1 MPRLTVTG
9 TNTAGPGDQ
18 QMMRAA
24 LADPA
29 VWQGLAPI
37 RADSARLCRVLRR
50 CAVT

>member
-1 MPRLTVTG
+1 MPRLSVTG
-9 TNTAGPGDQ
+9 TNTAGPG
-18 QMMRAA
+18 A